1 MNMEDFQCETFDIR
15 IPFTLGEFD
24 KGAFLKAAKIKNESD
39 YVDEDGDLSIF
50 LSFGSRSKLSKTHAH
65 LRIIIHKDE
74 TGLATLSYHQTG
86 KKRVVD
92 EKPPYLEDTAKWLG
106 AFFRQDKVKVRITTR
121 YRFDRKEF
129 STTIPLP
136 FPLVADDKALT
147 GLKVAGLALQ
157 YPKDHLIQHV
167 ILERLKT
174 KIYLNVRQK
183 ERSILLKKFNPFV
196 ELEKLRA
203 TVSSLVR
210 EQEKS
215 NGGNKKTSK
224 I

>member
-1 MNMEDFQCETFDIR
+1 MEDFQCESFDIR
-15 IPFTLGEFD
+15 ILFRLQEFD
-24 KGAFLKAAKIKNESD
+24 KDAFLKAAKIKDESE
-39 YVDEDGDLSIF
+39 YVDEDGDLFLF
-50 LSFGSRSKLSKTHAH
+50 LSFASRSKPPKDHAH
-65 LRIIIHKDE
+65 LRILIHKDGAGE
-74 TGLATLSYHQTG
+74 ATLSYHQAG
-86 KKRVVD
+86 KKKVD
-92 EKPPYLEDTAKWLG
+92 EKPPHLEDAAKWFG
-106 AFFRQDKVKVRITTR
+106 ACFRQDTVTARITAT
-121 YRFDRKEF
+121 YKFGMKEF
-129 STTIPLP
+129 STAIPLP
-136 FPLVADDKALT
+136 FPLVADDKALA

-174 KIYLNVRQK
+174 RIYLSVRQK
-183 ERSILLKKFNPFV
+183 ATAIKLKKFDLFV
-196 ELEKLRA
+196 ELEKQRG